1 MLLSRA
7 AVIWQSDGFAKL
19 QRLCHTLFFCH
30 LFFVHPFFVSYLVVF
45 FGGFPLKDDGAVQVL
60 AALRGQPDALL
71 GQHRGNARVHGLRR
85 FQAGIL
91 ADVPAHDLT
100 GRAAHHEYIAFFV
113 SYLVLFL
120 GYISCFSHFSLV
132 VSTRNSI
139 FAEKMCFKQHINLM
153 NKHIL
158 YT

>member
-7 AVIWQSDGFAKL
+7 ACHSGSLTVFAKL
-19 QRLCHTLFFCH
+19 AKIVSTPYFFAI
-30 LFFVHPFFVSYLVVF
+30 FFRTPSFLS
-45 FGGFPLKDDGAVQVL
+45 
-60 AALRGQPDALL
+60 
-71 GQHRGNARVHGLRR
+71 
-85 FQAGIL
+85 
-91 ADVPAHDLT
+91 
-100 GRAAHHEYIAFFV
+100 

>member
-19 QRLCHTLFFCH
+19 QRLCHTLIFLPSFF
-30 LFFVHPFFVSYLVVF
+30 YT
-45 FGGFPLKDDGAVQVL
+45 PL
-60 AALRGQPDALL
+60 
-71 GQHRGNARVHGLRR
+71 
-85 FQAGIL
+85 
-91 ADVPAHDLT
+91 
-100 GRAAHHEYIAFFV
+100 FV

-158 YT
+158 YTQVS

>member
-19 QRLCHTLFFCH
+19 QRLCHTLFF
-30 LFFVHPFFVSYLVVF
+30 LPSFFRT
-45 FGGFPLKDDGAVQVL
+45 PL
-60 AALRGQPDALL
+60 
-71 GQHRGNARVHGLRR
+71 
-85 FQAGIL
+85 
-91 ADVPAHDLT
+91 
-100 GRAAHHEYIAFFV
+100 FV

-139 FAEKMCFKQHINLM
+139 FAEKIVSNS
-153 NKHIL
+153 
-158 YT
+158 T

>member
-7 AVIWQSDGFAKL
+7 AVIWLSDGFVKL
-19 QRLCHTLFFCH
+19 QRLCHTLFFAI
-30 LFFVHPFFVSYLVVF
+30 FFRT
-45 FGGFPLKDDGAVQVL
+45 PL
-60 AALRGQPDALL
+60 
-71 GQHRGNARVHGLRR
+71 
-85 FQAGIL
+85 
-91 ADVPAHDLT
+91 
-100 GRAAHHEYIAFFV
+100 FV

>member
-7 AVIWQSDGFAKL
+7 AVIRQSDGFAKL
-19 QRLCHTLFFCH
+19 QRLCHTLIFLPSFF
-30 LFFVHPFFVSYLVVF
+30 YK
-45 FGGFPLKDDGAVQVL
+45 PL
-60 AALRGQPDALL
+60 
-71 GQHRGNARVHGLRR
+71 
-85 FQAGIL
+85 
-91 ADVPAHDLT
+91 
-100 GRAAHHEYIAFFV
+100 FV

-153 NKHIL
+153 NKHI
-158 YT
+158 

>member
-1 MLLSRA
+1 MLHSRA

-19 QRLCHTLFFCH
+19 QRLCHTLFFAI
-30 LFFVHPFFVSYLVVF
+30 FFRT
-45 FGGFPLKDDGAVQVL
+45 PL
-60 AALRGQPDALL
+60 
-71 GQHRGNARVHGLRR
+71 
-85 FQAGIL
+85 
-91 ADVPAHDLT
+91 
-100 GRAAHHEYIAFFV
+100 FV